1 MGLSVSSEDTSAVPR
16 VVSAPGSESSASARR
31 LASEASMTTAFNVG
45 WLIAELAARGE
56 NAGNGTGARAS
67 SSALSNPMPSSTLV
81 RQIQAKLNQLEPD
94 LRQAGLPEA
103 LWGARENGGSRQ
115 GGPAAALFDAL
126 AKALGETIAAFP
138 RERAS
143 GRERGSGKSR
153 SRDQGRHKSSDV
165 DPDKRSQDVA
175 NAVARL
181 ERLVQEALTAADTR
195 LGTAYGL
202 GFDLA
207 NMCRMPPGVLEDP
220 FAELFGK
227 RLIAVEQAL
236 ADLSS
241 NLPDHAGRA
250 VSLSL
255 ARWKEWADR
264 PRLSKQDVEWPNDGV
279 QTALERQGQVW
290 RSLLCGEK
298 LGKDMLRAEDYVT
311 AGKSLT
317 WRLIKSQPWI
327 LAVGVAVVALV
338 AVGIYFLV
346 GQKGTASKVLGS
358 GLTALGAVGISTA
371 SAKRFVANIALE
383 LEAQVWGAELDFAI
397 ADAITVPPGDWG
409 IKARKIDLPPA
420 RGLDPAVARNSKQV
434 HLLVKAIR
442 TGRIGKIRGLLHEN
456 CKYEPLGGK
465 RVKRSGRV
473 AYRLVFT
480 RSLATHPRQL
490 VAGRP
495 GMLASLHE
503 GNNGDQLAH
512 VWTFDSAGKITRL
525 RQCETY
531 DAARTEAN
539 DFVPRHRRMPESGN
553 GGPLTDE
560 VHRVGP

>member
-1 MGLSVSSEDTSAVPR
+1 
-16 VVSAPGSESSASARR
+16 
-31 LASEASMTTAFNVG
+31 MTTAFNVG
-45 WLIAELAARGE
+45 WLLAELATRGE
-56 NAGNGTGARAS
+56 SSGKGTDGRAGA
-67 SSALSNPMPSSTLV
+67 SALSSPMPNSTLV

-94 LRQAGLPEA
+94 LRQAGLPDV
-103 LWGARENGGSRQ
+103 LWGASENGNSRQ
-115 GGPAAALFDAL
+115 GPAAALFDAL
-126 AKALGETIAAFP
+126 AQALGEAIAAVP
-138 RERAS
+138 REHGSGKERA
-143 GRERGSGKSR
+143 SGKSR
-153 SRDQGRHKSSDV
+153 SGRHARAKSSADADTPAIGA
-165 DPDKRSQDVA
+165 DPDRRADDVA
-175 NAVARL
+175 KAVRRL
-181 ERLVQEALTAADTR
+181 ERLVQEALTTADTR
-195 LGTAYGL
+195 LGKAYGL

-207 NMCRMPPGVLEDP
+207 NMCRMPAGVVEDP
-220 FAELFGK
+220 FADLFGK

-241 NLPDHAGRA
+241 SLPDHAARA

-264 PRLSKQDVEWPNDGV
+264 PRLSKQDVEWPHDGV

-327 LAVGVAVVALV
+327 LAVAVAVVALV

-346 GQKGTASKVLGS
+346 GEKGTASKVLGS

-371 SAKRFVANIALE
+371 SAKRFVANIAQE

-420 RGLDPAVARNSKQV
+420 RGLDPAVARNSRQV
-434 HLLVKAIR
+434 HLLGKAIR
-442 TGRIGKIRGLLHEN
+442 IGRVRKIRGMLHDN
-456 CKYEPLGGK
+456 CKYEPLSGK
-465 RVKRSGRV
+465 RVKKSGRV
-473 AYRLVFT
+473 AYQLVLA

-495 GMLASLHE
+495 GRLASLHE
-503 GNNGDQLAH
+503 GNNGDAKAH
-512 VWTFDSAGKITRL
+512 VWTFDGAGKIARL
-525 RQCETY
+525 
-531 DAARTEAN
+531 
-539 DFVPRHRRMPESGN
+539 
-553 GGPLTDE
+553 
-560 VHRVGP
+560 

>member
-1 MGLSVSSEDTSAVPR
+1 
-16 VVSAPGSESSASARR
+16 
-31 LASEASMTTAFNVG
+31 MTTAFNVG
-45 WLIAELAARGE
+45 WLIAELAARGKS
-56 NAGNGTGARAS
+56 AGTGTGARAD
-67 SSALSNPMPSSTLV
+67 SSALSTPLPSSTLV

-115 GGPAAALFDAL
+115 GGPAAALFDGL

-138 RERAS
+138 SERAP
-143 GRERGSGKSR
+143 GP
-153 SRDQGRHKSSDV
+153 DV
-165 DPDKRSQDVA
+165 GPDKRSQDVA
-175 NAVARL
+175 DAVARL

-195 LGTAYGL
+195 LGKAYGL

-207 NMCRMPPGVLEDP
+207 NMCRMPHGVREDP

-241 NLPDHAGRA
+241 SLPDHAGRA

-255 ARWKEWADR
+255 AQWKEWADR
-264 PRLSKQDVEWPNDGV
+264 PRLSKQDVEWPHDGV

-298 LGKDMLRAEDYVT
+298 LGQDMLEAEDYVT

-317 WRLIKSQPWI
+317 WRLIRSQPWI

-383 LEAQVWGAELDFAI
+383 LETQVWGAELDFAI

-473 AYRLVFT
+473 ACRLVFA

-525 RQCETY
+525 RQCESY

-539 DFVPRHRRMPESGN
+539 DFVPRHRRAPEPGN